1 MSSIYEAIGRV
12 VVWIVR
18 VRYGRQIRIAIGIAV
33 VSVLLGGYLAASRK
47 VEEG

>member
-18 VRYGRQIRIAIGIAV
+18 VRYGRQIRIALGIALA
-33 VSVLLGGYLAASRK
+33 SILLGGYLAASRK
-47 VEEG
+47 MEEG

>member
-18 VRYGRQIRIAIGIAV
+18 VRYGRQIRIAIGIGIA
-33 VSVLLGGYLAASRK
+33 SVLLGGYLAASRK
-47 VEEG
+47 MEEG